1 MSIEYML
8 DLDCR
13 PRRLLGLGGLL
24 DASKLRRCAADMAL
38 RQAQGAEV
46 PNEYRLVRITAQQTL
61 AEEKLTPVELVERAK
76 TYDTYRADCRGC
88 PANTVEK
95 ISGAEHIFGCHGT
108 IDYPIPHELEFL
120 LFVTV
125 RLISQ
130 RLLDHPAAGL
140 LYFILETGV
149 SGETV
154 KALRETTEPDAPRFT
169 LRDDCLTHGFVLPSG
184 EETSIDTDQMLETLF
199 FGGRIDSQVAK
210 NLFAPFFQIMESVVG
225 VVGNQQVEGAD
236 RLNSVGVVELRAFGK
251 AVISAAELGCN
262 VVIDR

>member
-24 DASKLRRCAADMAL
+24 DASKLRRCAADTAL
-38 RQAQGAEV
+38 RRARGEEI
-46 PNEYRLVRITAQQTL
+46 PNEFRLVRFTAQQTL
-61 AEEKLTPVELVERAK
+61 AEEKLSPEELVERAK
-76 TYDTYRADCRGC
+76 TYDTYRPDCKGC
-88 PANTVEK
+88 PANIVEK
-95 ISGAEHIFGCHGT
+95 ISGEEHIFGCHGT

-120 LFVTV
+120 LYVTV
-125 RLISQ
+125 RLITQ

-154 KALRETTEPDAPRFT
+154 KALRENADPQTPRFT
-169 LRDDCLTHGFVLPSG
+169 LRDECLTHGFVLPSG

-199 FGGRIDSQVAK
+199 FGGRIDAQVAR

-225 VVGNQQVEGAD
+225 VVANQQVEGAD
-236 RLNSVGVVELRAFGK
+236 RLHSVGVMELRAFAK
-251 AVISAAELGCN
+251 AVISAGELRCN